1 MSGTQVE
8 ERTADSI
15 EWRQGQWVKFSRR
28 MPRPR
33 FLSFMKLTVNLEELQ
48 GVDINAD
55 NIGEYTDKFD
65 ATLRALYPIL
75 CAQIVAWNWL
85 DYSEPEAED
94 PPVLPK
100 PTTEILDTLDV
111 YTEILWLIEALSDV
125 VFPKN

>member
-1 MSGTQVE
+1 MSQVE
-8 ERTADSI
+8 TCTADTI
-15 EWRQGQWVKFSRR
+15 EWRKGQWVKFSRR

-33 FLSFMKLTVNLEELQ
+33 FLAFMKLTVSLEELQ
-48 GVDINAD
+48 GLDITTD

-65 ATLRALYPIL
+65 ATLGALYPIL

-85 DYSEPEAED
+85 DYSDPEAEN
-94 PPVLPK
+94 PLVLPK
-100 PTTEILDTLDV
+100 PTPEILDTLDV